1 MSGEREILDV
11 LDYRGRVIGT
21 ADREIANKT
30 GLLHLCSQVWILA
43 PEGFAADGPALF
55 FQKRSPRKPVAPGLY
70 DATACG
76 HVQSGGTAK
85 RTAITETMEEVG
97 IELEDEDISYLGRR
111 FDQYQEGPI
120 DSRAFVD
127 VFLAVLDRSEINFR
141 ILPEELEDMA
151 EINVEEGMAFFSGEK
166 DELDAT
172 LLGSSSGSSWAAKCS
187 LVESD
192 FIYRHDR
199 YYYKVCHAAYA
210 KLHGHPL
217 PSI

>member
-1 MSGEREILDV
+1 MSGEREILDI

-21 ADREIANKT
+21 ADRETANKT
-30 GLLHLCSQVWILA
+30 GMLHLCSQVWIVA
-43 PEGFAADGPALF
+43 PEGFAADGPAVF
-55 FQKRSPRKPVAPGLY
+55 FQKRSPQKSVAPGLF

-76 HVQSGGTAK
+76 HVQSGDTAK
-85 RTAITETMEEVG
+85 QTAIAEAMEEVG
-97 IELEDEDISYLGRR
+97 IALDEGKISYLGRR

-141 ILPEELEDMA
+141 IQTEELDDMA
-151 EINVEEGMAFFSGEK
+151 EIKIDDGMAFFSGEK
-166 DELDAT
+166 DELGAT
-172 LLGSSSGSSWAAKCS
+172 LLGANAGSSWAARCA
-187 LVESD
+187 LAESD

-210 KLHGHPL
+210 KLHGQPL